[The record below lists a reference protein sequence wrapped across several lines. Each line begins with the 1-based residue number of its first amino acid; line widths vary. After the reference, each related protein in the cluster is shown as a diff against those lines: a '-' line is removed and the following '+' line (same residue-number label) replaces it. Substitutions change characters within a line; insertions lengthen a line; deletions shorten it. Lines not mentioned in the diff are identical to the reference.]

1 MRKQTISVTE
11 AAHNFTDCLNRVQ
24 SQNITLVL
32 LKHGAAVARLVPDH
46 EKICTGRDLARL
58 LAGVKLS
65 KNESSAG
72 QRDLKAARKI
82 LKRPGV
88 TQPK

>member
-1 MRKQTISVTE
+1 MRKQTISVTG
-11 AAHNFTDCLNRVQ
+11 AAHNFTDCVNRVH
-24 SQNITLVL
+24 SQNVTLVL
-32 LKHGAAVARLVPDH
+32 LKNGAPVARLVPDH

-72 QRDLKAARKI
+72 QRDLKAARKSSN
-82 LKRPGV
+82 LRA
-88 TQPK
+88 